1 MDRNSRLKR
10 YPARSVPLEILLE
23 HQEAF
28 LKNLFKIISKEITI
42 TPEIAASDPYKKP
55 VLHIGAQN
63 ILWMIL
69 MIILIIKTFQD
80 CVKGL

>member
-1 MDRNSRLKR
+1 MNG
-10 YPARSVPLEILLE
+10 ILY
-23 HQEAF
+23 F
-28 LKNLFKIISKEITI
+28 LAH
-42 TPEIAASDPYKKP
+42 PEIAASDLYKKP

-69 MIILIIKTFQD
+69 MIILIIKTFQG